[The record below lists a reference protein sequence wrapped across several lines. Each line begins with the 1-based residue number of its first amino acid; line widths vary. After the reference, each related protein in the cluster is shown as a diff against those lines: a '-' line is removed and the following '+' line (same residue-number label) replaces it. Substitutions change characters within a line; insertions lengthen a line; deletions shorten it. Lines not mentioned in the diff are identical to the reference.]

1 MGKSLA
7 YCLKALKIPPAEA
20 AYLTRRAK
28 AYVVDQ
34 GMSQGEAD
42 STVANEWITEQ
53 EGEYNQVLRQI
64 NAAVAKAPEQER
76 RIGSART
83 RQMYESI
90 AAKVKD
96 PEEARE
102 IIRELINKLYTD
114 ELMGIGTRA
123 GFFEEL
129 AKDEQLDP
137 KDRRLVIMVDLDNFS
152 WFNDALGHQVGDKVL
167 REVGAILQEQPVPA
181 YRLGGEEIG
190 LLVKGESSARAVA
203 ETIRGQSENDIRV
216 EFTINQ
222 PRTLKDGTAY
232 ERGDRIS
239 VSGIGVSY
247 GIGDQYNTADER
259 LQDEK
264 EERERQGIRSPKG
277 AEAQRVRHR
286 GAFGARPG
294 AKGERQPPASFPED
308 VATFSVK
315 VRGELENVMAV
326 PSVAKKII
334 DRFYKGSEHGLEP
347 VLRRQMGRKPVD
359 EMSYDEKL
367 KEVRSEIKRDL
378 EVSVEE
384 IRTSADPLEYLID
397 RALDPLDEKN
407 EFWAEVLRRITGG
420 QVVAGRGY
428 KPAEVKAVDSD
439 NIYSPESWKPIAKI
453 GEAETAAAKSVSF
466 KQPTRQSDIEGLQAS
481 TTTRMVT
488 TGSLK
493 AKSLYART
501 PAEAASLMAHIR
513 KHAQE
518 NLYLV
523 AVNEKG
529 KILEVHRYVKG
540 TSRAAPAE
548 VASMA
553 GYVMSTGAARVYAAH
568 NHPSQ
573 DPTASVQ
580 DIELMRAIDVA
591 LNLADIE
598 LVPIVIGGT
607 KYVVINAGVT
617 STTTTPES
625 IPAAVRKK
633 KLNIRERVFSLN
645 KPGPAVNNSQAAIS
659 VKKDLFGAD
668 AEGFLLL
675 NAQNQVLGFY
685 EYPKGLT
692 VKQGAVEIL
701 KVLEKTSAQGMIFF
715 IEAAP
720 GPAGDK
726 HLQKKIN
733 SRTDFIRGL
742 RGALGSDV
750 ALHDYIAS
758 GISQRDQNALPDLWQ
773 FTVGGDYGKLNKD
786 EVLLSTKKAA
796 ALKSVMEAKP
806 SSEELDRRI
815 EQGIDLMSVAEASN
829 PQIFFD
835 AKRRYAEKKWKDM
848 PFHETRFFIVNNR
861 LAREL
866 QIFEIL
872 FGPSERAIEVPGAGR
887 KPARS
892 IVPSDLLIDIY
903 RVVES
908 GEAHELLNEKYNL
921 KEMAKARG
929 LSFRSPG
936 KDEAGNRIKSA
947 GETFVKFGQFMRNGN
962 LLVPVDEAGKPLLT
976 ENAKAIRSADFLLAT
991 CDPTE
996 QCIVCY
1002 AASNMLRQDTIN
1014 KAFRNQLAIL
1024 MDPDKWAV
1032 RLADEARKMK
1042 RPELLFIRLQGS
1054 GDLTTIEQIKGYNKL
1069 AKVADRPIHIFSR
1082 HHEMLREL
1090 ISTAAAPFLRMG
1102 SLDQML
1108 YGVYG
1113 HDFLVENMHKHG
1125 ISNAFLFTSLEE
1137 VATMEALQKDKAL
1150 GLILAAEKE
1159 LHYALENPKLR
1170 EISCPCDAGERH
1182 FISSCRQ
1189 CALSQRGCMTAFREF
1204 GVDTK
1209 GKLWSIKD
1217 PKLPKKISPILTFL
1231 SGADPM
1237 SLGEFIMKKHGP
1249 GTRSREEKL
1258 ALVARAKR
1266 ELGLDPNNIMLEPT
1280 IQGYLVSAIEIIR
1293 DSMKKLR
1300 KQMKAFKK
1308 GKKSDILLYDLREQ
1322 SQGRTTDYEAAQE
1335 HYDFLQWVHDQAVMA
1350 HVYLRGGEIQAPIA
1364 IKAGQQLA
1372 DGRLIG
1378 PEDAKLLQFSVK
1390 SRGNDAAYNNEDIRV
1405 ANKSDKVASSERLT
1419 EAVPQAVAAIASSGD
1434 RILDYGAG
1442 KPNEDGQLPHLDQLR
1457 KLGAQVTAYDFG
1469 ENLDPDAHDANAL
1482 ERKYDI
1488 VAASNVLNVQNSPSS
1503 FNTTMAQLVAA
1514 TSRKGGR
1521 LVVNM
1526 PAASREGFL
1535 QRMSH
1540 KTALRLV
1547 RAQLR
1552 EHFADVRQAEGKR
1565 DVLIASQKRQ
1575 VPLSEKS
1582 SAARLRSNPVFA
1594 QWFGDSRVVDKK
1606 GNPRVVYHGTDSV
1619 DDFTRFRR
1627 SPRDIGIHFGTKEQA
1642 NDRLAYKS
1650 RLDMSGVMGQRI
1662 YPVFLKIEKPLR
1674 VDDPGAWDVYNMPFI
1689 LEKTKKFS
1697 ERQIQEL
1704 ASYESQLMHIEEQME
1719 GTGDDID
1726 KDLEILQAEFTE
1738 EVIRLLE
1745 SKGYDGLVYKN
1756 SGEIEG
1762 MAAIMAELDAVSPDN
1777 EERRSE
1783 IYARKKALEES
1794 DKVQDSYVVFE
1805 PTQIKSVFN
1814 RGTFNTTNADI
1825 MFSAKQA
1832 GWYSQ
1837 MRNVLAKK
1845 LPNKSTR
1852 ENMYKM
1858 IKAWA
1863 GKEFKAEELEWSS
1876 LPEELEKPTAAAD
1889 PLFPGFKPKDAGG
1902 GKITKEEVLDIVD
1915 SGSLYLEEEVLSTAD
1930 YTDLRRAVV
1939 DQLADDWDDFTS
1951 ALLNNGTIT
1960 RKKFDA
1966 LQEQYD
1972 DAVHDYVNRNDD
1984 SLLDSL
1990 LADVDELYA
1999 DRAEFP
2005 PTVREIYSLSYYK
2018 QNAEDEFDEGESSPQ
2033 YADYQVHG
2041 GDRYTELIMSIN
2053 PTLVSRTDKEWKEF
2067 NDLEYEIELAKEL
2080 IRDIERDLREIAE
2093 RDDTF
2098 TANITRHPSYE
2109 DEWVSEATRSPA
2121 AWREAAPLLAQKQ
2134 KLEAGLEHNMAKIEG
2149 MPEYSGRQIGSFEP
2163 AAGYDHWSNR
2173 GLDTT
2178 NPILHVRFNERYD
2191 ANGKRVLFI
2200 EEIQSDWHEQ
2210 GHKHGYFDP
2219 EKMDLSDEEYVLKY
2233 YNENIY
2239 GTVSNTPFEALPEEK
2254 QDIYRQEALDQI
2266 AHEYYNQHIYGT
2278 VSNTP
2283 FEALPEAQKDIY
2295 RIEAIEA
2302 REGYDASAVPEA
2314 PWKGANTWMML
2325 GFKRMVRWAA
2335 VHGFDRIAWT
2345 PGHIQAQRY
2354 RLGTYTDRVVVT
2366 KLDVD
2371 KYEVKVRT
2379 RQEGLWKDVGAFK
2392 GNELEGVIGKE
2403 LTRKVF
2409 EDSEGTDWT
2418 FSGSDLHIGGA
2429 GMKIFYD
2436 KMLTNNVNRMFN
2448 KKSWGNAKVH
2458 RIVVSKSPK
2467 DSSAISYVPSHD
2479 QIVSQI
2485 EEVETGVFRVKE
2497 SDDTDSPFYAGGYTS
2512 LIFDS
2517 YQDAYETVLHG
2528 FLEFE
2533 GYRDP
2538 LSVSAI
2544 DVTDKMRQK
2553 ASEGMPLFSAKPS
2566 RLQPARVSA
2575 LYREQLEAVATPEA
2589 LEALSIRETGV
2600 PFYHEFLERHSDD
2613 DVPLRVLRRQY
2624 TDLYGA
2630 PEQFRIGDEVV
2641 AIGKRKF
2648 TPMFSAKKGI
2658 ESNPQ
2663 LRPVV
2668 DQYIQMLE
2676 ATMPPEAGE
2685 NDMAENVLDALDE
2698 KTRKRIEQ
2706 PGGLKEPPV
2715 VERIRKLMT
2724 EAKNTFTRSYAELDP
2739 KNYGSVL
2746 NVLRLHQEV
2755 GENAARRAGSVITNI
2770 LHGLKPKQYTA
2781 FRMALIMDDMI
2792 KDIDSGLLRPDAE
2805 KDERYPFG
2813 FKTEAEVRTYHK
2825 YVTDQANGD
2834 RLVASALAR
2843 RDLFNRRLKQLLV
2856 KHHILDEKVLEDD
2869 RYFHHQVLKY
2879 RALTSEGDQYYL
2891 GAGLSQRRLEYR
2903 KKGWQLAR
2911 TGSLADYNTDYAQA
2925 EYEVIAQAFLQLE
2938 TLGSLNRIKNI
2949 ADYTERAKELAKS
2962 HERETGEKREWKEFL
2977 PEGYVPWKPAIGS
2990 VWYKATTITDRMIDK
3005 IASGDIAIGE
3015 AKMREVWLK
3024 GKDPE
3029 WYIPNDLA
3037 RTLDNYGK
3045 TVADNHWM
3053 AKWSA
3058 KFLGRWKQ
3066 WTLINPMRVFKYN
3079 ANNFSGDMDIAFAYD
3094 PRLQGAYFGAAM
3106 RDLVREYRSKGKVT
3120 WTEKA
3125 LRAVK
3130 WGRPKAISDE
3140 TIKELELARRLG
3152 VIGSGWS
3159 VQELSE
3165 LSQSLT
3171 YEEALEA
3178 FSDPSMFQRIGRGL
3192 KHTFW
3197 TRPKNITALR
3207 ENILRLAA
3215 WRFFKDQLAEGAA
3228 VYGASRRSEV
3238 DAIEDL
3244 DEKAAKLGRDL
3255 IGDYGNISD
3264 AGQWL
3269 RRHMVPFYSWL
3280 EVNAPRYVRLIANMK
3295 HEGKSTK
3302 LIPVALGKKATWKTA
3317 ALGIKMVS
3325 FMALVN
3331 LWNMTF
3337 FSDEEKELPEQ
3348 QRRQMHLILGRRSDG
3363 SIRTLRIQ
3371 GAFSDALAWF
3381 GGEDLPQDVR
3391 DLAKGRTAPGEW
3403 ITETAKAPVRKY
3415 FQGLRPGPK
3424 LLYTLA
3430 SGQSFYPEGPFESRP
3445 VRDQVGEIF
3454 RLFSLERPYR
3464 IVSGKPRRGS
3474 TAAER
3479 LWFDITSMAVYNN
3492 DPGEMAY
3499 YQTISWTFEFMEKVD
3514 EGIGGSSYSP
3524 SDKSNAMYYYRQA
3537 LKYGDL
3543 PSAERY
3549 LKKYVELGGTQKGMT
3564 QSIARAHPL
3573 NRVTSKYRNQFRG
3586 MLSPHQM
3593 QVLELAEQWYHRT
3606 YKSGLARELPW
3617 PKVEHKPKT
3626 LNEMR
3631 LGE

>member
-42 STVANEWITEQ
+42 STVANEWIAEQ
-53 EGEYNQVLRQI
+53 EAEYNQVLRQI

-137 KDRRLVIMVDLDNFS
+137 KDRRLVIMADLDNFS

-190 LLVKGESSARAVA
+190 LLIKGESSARAVA
-203 ETIRGQSENDIRV
+203 ETIRGQAENDIRV

-232 ERGDRIS
+232 KRGDRIS

-247 GIGDQYNTADER
+247 GIGDQYSTADER

-334 DRFYKGSEHGLEP
+334 DRFYKGSEYGLEP
-347 VLRRQMGRKPVD
+347 VLRKQMGRKPVD
-359 EMSYDEKL
+359 EMSYGEKL
-367 KEVRSEIKRDL
+367 KEVRSEIKRDV

-420 QVVAGRGY
+420 QVVAGRSY
-428 KPAEVKAVDSD
+428 KPAEVKTVDSD

-453 GEAETAAAKSVSF
+453 GEAATAAAKSVSF

-481 TTTRMVT
+481 ATTRMVT

-493 AKSLYART
+493 AKNLYART

-529 KILEVHRYVKG
+529 KILEIHRYVKG

-553 GYVMSTGAARVYAAH
+553 GYAMNTGAARVYAAH

-573 DPTASVQ
+573 DPTASAQ

-607 KYVVINAGVT
+607 KYVVINAGAT
-617 STTTTPES
+617 STTTAPES

-633 KLNIRERVFSLN
+633 KLNIRERVFGLN
-645 KPGPAVNNSQAAIS
+645 KPGPAVNNSQHAIS

-701 KVLEKTSAQGMIFF
+701 KVLEKTSAQAMIFF
-715 IEAAP
+715 TEAAP

-726 HLQKKIN
+726 HLQKKID

-742 RGALGSDV
+742 KGALGSDV

-773 FTVGGDYGKLNKD
+773 STVGGDYGKLNKD

-872 FGPSERAIEVPGAGR
+872 FGPSEHAIEVPGAGR

-892 IVPSDLLIDIY
+892 IVPSDLLTDIY

-921 KEMAKARG
+921 EEMAKARG

-947 GETFVKFGQFMRNGN
+947 GETFVKFGQFLRKGN

-976 ENAKAIRSADFLLAT
+976 KNAKAIRSADFLLAT

-1032 RLADEARKMK
+1032 RLANEARKMK

-1249 GTRSREEKL
+1249 GTRSRKEKL

-1300 KQMKAFKK
+1300 KQMEAFKK
-1308 GKKSDILLYDLREQ
+1308 GNKSDILLYDLREQ
-1322 SQGRTTDYEAAQE
+1322 SQGRATDYKTAQE

-1350 HVYLRGGEIQAPIA
+1350 HAFLRGGEIQAPIA

-1372 DGRLIG
+1372 DGRLIN

-1405 ANKSDKVASSERLT
+1405 ANKSDQVASSERLS

-1526 PAASREGFL
+1526 PAGSREGFL

-1582 SAARLRSNPVFA
+1582 SAARLRSNPVFV
-1594 QWFGDSRVVDKK
+1594 QWFGDSKVVDKK

-1627 SPRDIGIHFGTKEQA
+1627 SLRDIGIHFGTKEQA

-1674 VDDPGAWDVYNMPFI
+1674 VDDPGAWDVYNMPLALKQTGIFKQEE
-1689 LEKTKKFS
+1689 L
-1697 ERQIQEL
+1697 QEL
-1704 ASYESQLMHIEEQME
+1704 AEYESILYRAEQEEIY
-1719 GTGDDID
+1719 DDESFRDDAVEAIHV
-1726 KDLEILQAEFTE
+1726 EFTDK
-1738 EVIRLLE
+1738 VRDLLE
-1745 SKGYDGLVYKN
+1745 KHGYDGIVYQN
-1756 SGEIEG
+1756 TGEIEG
-1762 MAAIMAELDAVSPDN
+1762 MAAVMAELDSIPLQAGTK
-1777 EERRSE
+1777 EEKDKRRSE
-1783 IYARKKALEES
+1783 TYARKKALEES

-1863 GKEFKAEELEWSS
+1863 GKEFKAEELEWST
-1876 LPEELEKPTAAAD
+1876 LPEELERPTVID
-1889 PLFPGFKPKDAGG
+1889 PLFPGFKPKGAGG
-1902 GKITKEEVLDIVD
+1902 GKITKEEVLDILD

-1930 YTDLRRAVV
+1930 SADRRSSVIYY
-1939 DQLADDWDDFTS
+1939 LEDDWDDYSS
-1951 ALLNNGTIT
+1951 ALLNRGIIT
-1960 RKKFDA
+1960 QKEFTE
-1966 LQEQYD
+1966 LQERYD
-1972 DAVHDYVNRNDD
+1972 EAVTFYVEQID
-1984 SLLDSL
+1984 SSAL
-1990 LADVDELYA
+1990 DELLQEVEELYENQSVI
-1999 DRAEFP
+1999 DSDFP
-2005 PTVREIYSLSYYK
+2005 EIYPLSYYE
-2018 QNAEDEFDEGESSPQ
+2018 QNSQDDSDFEEGEGGAQ
-2033 YADYQVHG
+2033 YADYQVEG
-2041 GDRYTELIMSIN
+2041 GDRYTELIMSLN

-2080 IRDIERDLREIAE
+2080 IKDIERDLRSIAE

-2098 TANITRHPSYE
+2098 TANITRNRSFL
-2109 DEWVSEATRSPA
+2109 DEWVSEATRSSA

-2134 KLEAGLEHNMAKIEG
+2134 KLEAGLEHNMAKLEG

-2163 AAGYDHWSNR
+2163 TQGYDHWSNR
-2173 GLDTT
+2173 GLDTK

-2191 ANGKRVLFI
+2191 VNGKRVLFI

-2210 GHKHGYFDP
+2210 GHKYGYADP
-2219 EKMDLSDEEYVLKY
+2219 AKMITDEEYVLKY
-2233 YNENIY
+2233 YNEKIY
-2239 GTVSNTPFEALPEEK
+2239 GTVSNTQFKDLPEGAQEIYRREALETK
-2254 QDIYRQEALDQI
+2254 QEYDEA
-2266 AHEYYNQHIYGT
+2266 
-2278 VSNTP
+2278 
-2283 FEALPEAQKDIY
+2283 
-2295 RIEAIEA
+2295 
-2302 REGYDASAVPEA
+2302 AVPEA

-2335 VHGFDRIAWT
+2335 IHGFDRIAWT

-2354 RLGTYTDRVVVT
+2354 RLGTYTDRVVVEKIDGIEEVGT
-2366 KLDVD
+2366 EVFKVKDRY
-2371 KYEVKVRT
+2371 KVKVRT
-2379 RQEGLWKDVGAFK
+2379 RQEGAWKDVGTFK
-2392 GNELEGVIGKE
+2392 ENELEGVIGKE
-2403 LTRKVF
+2403 LARKVF
-2409 EDSEGTDWT
+2409 NDPGAWELRDPERATWT

-2458 RIVVSKSPK
+2458 RIVVSYSPGLEEV
-2467 DSSAISYVPSHD
+2467 DVPSHD

-2485 EEVETGVFRVKE
+2485 EEVETGVFKIKK
-2497 SDDTDSPFYAGGYTS
+2497 SDDTDSRFYAGGYTS
-2512 LIFDS
+2512 LTFDS
-2517 YQDAYETVLHG
+2517 YQDVYETVLHA

-2533 GYRDP
+2533 GYRKP

-2553 ASEGMPLFSAKPS
+2553 AIEGMPLFSAKPS

-2575 LYREQLEAVATPEA
+2575 LYREQLEAVATAEA

-2624 TDLYGA
+2624 TDLYGP
-2630 PEQFRIGDEVV
+2630 PEQFRIGDELV

-2648 TPMFSAKKGI
+2648 SPMFSAKKGI

-2668 DQYIQMLE
+2668 DQYIKMLE

-2698 KTRKRIEQ
+2698 QTRKRIEQ

-2715 VERIRKLMT
+2715 VERIRKLVS

-2805 KDERYPFG
+2805 KDESYPFG
-2813 FKTEAEVRTYHK
+2813 FKTEAEVRAYHK

-3066 WTLINPMRVFKYN
+3066 WTLINPMRVVKYN
-3079 ANNFSGDMDIAFAYD
+3079 MNNFSGDMDIAFAYD

-3125 LRAVK
+3125 LRSVK

-3140 TIKELELARRLG
+3140 IKKELELARRLG

-3215 WRFFKDQLAEGAA
+3215 WRFFKDQIAAGAT

-3269 RRHMVPFYSWL
+3269 RRHMIPFYSWL

-3479 LWFDITSMAVYNN
+3479 LWFDITSMAFYNN

-3573 NRVTSKYRNQFRG
+3573 NRVTSKYRDQFRG

-3617 PKVEHKPKT
+3617 PKVERKPKT